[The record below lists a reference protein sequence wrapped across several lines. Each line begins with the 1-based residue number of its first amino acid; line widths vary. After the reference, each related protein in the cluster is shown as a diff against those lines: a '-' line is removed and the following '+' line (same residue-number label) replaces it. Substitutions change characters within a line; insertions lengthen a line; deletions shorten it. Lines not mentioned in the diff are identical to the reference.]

1 MADERTWESD
11 ELGITITV
19 DYDLCKGH
27 GKCLEEC
34 PSDPVVYELQD
45 GKAVAVAIDECIECC
60 ACVDACPEGAVSHSS
75 C

>member
-27 GKCLEEC
+27 GKCVEEC
-34 PSDPVVYELQD
+34 PSDPVVYEIQD
-45 GKAVAVAIDECIECC
+45 GKAVVTQIDECIEC
-60 ACVDACPEGAVSHSS
+60 
-75 C
+75 